1 MKTQESTE
9 MIVYR
14 ICEVIS
20 AANINILP
28 PSFLREEKNSYN
40 SALNSTLRWIHPTRW
55 ELNVYVMFT
64 FSVFLFWCDLFYC
77 PTCLESNYNIL
88 LLRKKRECLQS
99 YMQMHSRPKQILSEE
114 SHVLK
119 LKRLFEWCVL
129 HRNVKFLQKWPDYI
143 FRHKWL
149 RRDQGVFI
157 CVLLVMK
164 LWKTEMTA
172 CRPQS
177 EDRKRV
183 TGQKAPREGFY
194 LSVSHRGNPLQAAL
208 VPASVKACRCC

>member
-164 LWKTEMTA
+164 LWKTEMTSLGWHSMPSTEW
-172 CRPQS
+172 RQEESYRTESTQGGVLPL
-177 EDRKRV
+177 
-183 TGQKAPREGFY
+183 RE
-194 LSVSHRGNPLQAAL
+194 S
-208 VPASVKACRCC
+208 

>member
-77 PTCLESNYNIL
+77 PKCLESNYNIL

-99 YMQMHSRPKQILSEE
+99 YMQMHSRPKANLI
-114 SHVLK
+114 
-119 LKRLFEWCVL
+119 R
-129 HRNVKFLQKWPDYI
+129 
-143 FRHKWL
+143 
-149 RRDQGVFI
+149 
-157 CVLLVMK
+157 
-164 LWKTEMTA
+164 
-172 CRPQS
+172 
-177 EDRKRV
+177 RV
-183 TGQKAPREGFY
+183 TCVKIEETLWMMCSTQKCKILTKMAWLHLQTQVAEKGPGCLHLCFASDEAVENWNDFSWVTQHAVHRVKTGRELQGRK
-194 LSVSHRGNPLQAAL
+194 HPGRGSTSPWVIEETLYR
-208 VPASVKACRCC
+208 PF